1 MKLVSWNVNGI
12 RACINKD
19 FFQSMR
25 DLDPD
30 IICLQET
37 KASEEQVDLSN
48 LFDYYTYWNSA
59 LKKGYSG
66 TLILSKEKPI
76 NVINDIGIDHHD
88 EEGRVIMAEYEK
100 FYLVNV
106 YTPNS
111 QRGLSR
117 LDYRMQWEDDFQD
130 YLVKL
135 NQLKPVILCGDLNV
149 AHQEID
155 IENPK
160 SNERNAGFTIEER
173 NKFTQLLKHGFIDS
187 FRYLYPDLTKVYS
200 WWSYMH
206 KAREKNIGWRID
218 YFVISEKLID
228 NLVDSK
234 IYADIYGSDHCPV
247 AIELKF

>member
-19 FFQSMR
+19 FFKSLNE
-25 DLDPD
+25 LDAD

-59 LKKGYSG
+59 VKKGYSG
-66 TLILSKEKPI
+66 TLIITKEKPI
-76 NVINDIGIDHHD
+76 KVINDIGIDHHD
-88 EEGRVIMAEYEK
+88 EEGRVIMAEYEN

-111 QRGLSR
+111 QRGLVR

-130 YLVKL
+130 YLSELDKS
-135 NQLKPVILCGDLNV
+135 KPVILCGDLNV

-173 NKFTQLLKHGFIDS
+173 NKFTQLLKRGFIDS
-187 FRYLYPDLTKVYS
+187 FRYLNPDVTKAYS

-218 YFVISEKLID
+218 YFVISERLKENLID
-228 NLVDSK
+228 AK
-234 IYADIYGSDHCPV
+234 IHSDIYGSDHCPV
-247 AIELKF
+247 SIELKF